1 MKKSKNQSGESKDK
15 IFDRIFKENAP
26 AIFMPIIEREMGI
39 KIKSYKPLDSELP
52 RTIGRS
58 VDFFCRIVREDGV
71 EELLHV
77 EFQTANDHEMVE
89 RIGEYHGIMF
99 RKHRLPIR
107 HIVIFLGKGKS
118 RMRTELREEEVY
130 RGFEL
135 INTNDLITNE
145 LLSSQVPEVIIL
157 AILGDYEKEQV
168 EPVLRLILRGLKA
181 ASRSDAEL
189 RKYVQ
194 QLLLLSKLRNLTD
207 ITDKI
212 IQEMLITYDHT
223 EDLFYKR
230 GIEAAQKQAQKQ
242 IEQAEQ
248 QIAQE
253 REKAKQEREKAKQ
266 EREKAKQ
273 EREKAKQEKI
283 ATIQSLLSI
292 ETLSIAQIAEAVN
305 VTEEF
310 VERISTGEIE

>member
-1 MKKSKNQSGESKDK
+1 MKKDQSSESKDK

-26 AIFMPIIEREMGI
+26 SIFMPIIERKFCI
-39 KIKSYKPLDSELP
+39 DIASYEILSSELP

-58 VDFFCRIVREDGV
+58 VDFFCKITGKDGK
-71 EELLHV
+71 EELLHI
-77 EFQTANDHEMVE
+77 EFQTADDYEMLE
-89 RIGEYHGIMF
+89 RVGEYHGIMF

-135 INTNDLITNE
+135 INTNDLNTNE

-194 QLLLLSKLRNLTD
+194 QLLLLSKLRKLSE
-207 ITDKI
+207 IADKI
-212 IQEMLITYDHT
+212 IQEMLITYDYT
-223 EDLFYKR
+223 EDIYYKR
-230 GIEAAQKQAQKQ
+230 GVEAAQKQ
-242 IEQAEQ
+242 IE
-248 QIAQE
+248 
-253 REKAKQEREKAKQ
+253 
-266 EREKAKQ
+266 Q

-283 ATIQSLLSI
+283 AIIQSLLSI
-292 ETLSIAQIAEAVN
+292 GSLSIAQIAEVVN

-310 VERISTGEIE
+310 VENISKDAK